1 MNGANAARLAGR
13 NDHDEPVGALVTLD
27 LPDDSPLLTLPWIV
41 TFGPLADPAEWE
53 PVVCGPYERPHALAL
68 AEAVVADERFM
79 AVVEPLVP
87 ALSPG
92 EIRQEIAASQL
103 AAADEEARIEAADL
117 YGDFDDVLDEQ
128 EDEAVAGADRPQP
141 PPVPTEAQV
150 RAGFGRIA
158 GLLRGR

>member
-1 MNGANAARLAGR
+1 M
-13 NDHDEPVGALVTLD
+13 GALVTLD
-27 LPDDSPLLTLPWIV
+27 LPDDSPLITLPWII

-87 ALSPG
+87 ALSAE
-92 EIRQEIAASQL
+92 EIRGEIAASRR

-128 EDEAVAGADRPQP
+128 DVLDEHDVLDEQEDEAVTGPDRPQP

-150 RAGFGRIA
+150 RAAFGRIA

>member
-1 MNGANAARLAGR
+1 M
-13 NDHDEPVGALVTLD
+13 GALVTLD

-128 EDEAVAGADRPQP
+128 DILDEQEDEEVAGAGRPQP